1 MGTNTEMTGEA
12 IRKRIAE
19 LQTELNAM
27 PSPLESD
34 EQLAREVAIDA
45 ELTALKDVTLREKA
59 RLNYWQR
66 NRSR

>member
-1 MGTNTEMTGEA
+1 MTGEA

-19 LQTELNAM
+19 LRAELNAM
-27 PSPLESD
+27 SGPLESE
-34 EQLAREVAIDA
+34 EQLAREVAIEA
-45 ELTALKDVTLREKA
+45 ELTALQDVTLREKA